1 MVNVLALAFNAA
13 RVAMRRSDSRT
24 HPLRARTAYAGGMLT
39 IEKTSEQITAEKIA
53 ELAVPETEPRRVAR
67 GLYWKGW
74 RISSIARHLGIKRS
88 TINSWKERDE
98 WDKAQAIEHVEASAE
113 LRLVKLIEKEVKS
126 GSDFKEIDLLART
139 IVQMARVRRYEQPG
153 GNEVDLNPKLANRNA
168 GPKKKPTRND
178 FSEEQKIQ
186 LLDAFQDSL
195 FDYQKVW
202 YRNGDQRTRAIL
214 KSRQI
219 GATWYFAREALAD
232 AMQTGRNQIFL
243 SASKSQAHVFKQYIV
258 QFAREAAGID
268 LTGDPIV
275 LPNGAHLY
283 FLGTNAR
290 TAQGYH
296 GNFYFDEFFWT
307 QNFQELNKVASG
319 MAIHKKW
326 RKTYFSTPSS
336 TTHQA
341 FPFWTG
347 ELFNKRR
354 AKADQVNIDVSHGRL
369 SSGFTGEDKIWRQIV
384 TILDA
389 ERGGCNLFDID
400 ELRNFEYSPDQFEN
414 LLMCNFIDDSASVF
428 PLNELQR
435 CMVDSWVE
443 WDDYKPL
450 LGLRP
455 FGNRPVWIGYD
466 PALNGDSAGCVV
478 LAPPMTAGGK
488 FRILERHQW
497 RGQDFKDHADAIRQM
512 TQRYNVEYI
521 GIDTT
526 GMGIGVLPIVR
537 GFFPAVTALNYSPEV
552 KTRMVLKAKNIIS
565 KGRLEFD
572 AGWTDIAQSFMA
584 IRKTLTP
591 SGRHVTYVAGRSEET
606 GHADLAWACMHALD
620 HEPFEGTTEN
630 NQSFMEIYS

>member
-1 MVNVLALAFNAA
+1 MVGLLPHPFNAL
-13 RVAMRRSDSRT
+13 RVAIGRSDPRML
-24 HPLRARTAYAGGMLT
+24 PLHARAAYAGGMLET
-39 IEKTSEQITAEKIA
+39 DEKLAKIS
-53 ELAVPETEPRRVAR
+53 ELAVPESEPRRVAR

-74 RISSIARHLGIKRS
+74 RISSIALHLGIKRS

-98 WDKAQAIEHVEASAE
+98 WDKAPAIEHVEASAE

-126 GSDFKEIDLLART
+126 GSDYKEIDLLART

-168 GPKKKPTRND
+168 GPKKKPVRND
-178 FSEEQKIQ
+178 FSDEQRIQ

-258 QFAREAAGID
+258 QFAREAAGIE
-268 LTGDPIV
+268 LSGDPIV

-307 QNFQELNKVASG
+307 HNFQELNKVASG

-341 FPFWTG
+341 YPFWTG

-354 AKADQVNIDVSHGRL
+354 AKADQVKIDVSHSRL

-428 PLNELQR
+428 PLAELQR

-450 LGLRP
+450 TAPHRP

-466 PALNGDSAGCVV
+466 PALSGDSAGCVV

-488 FRILERHQW
+488 FRVLERHQW
-497 RGQDFKDHADAIRQM
+497 RGQSFEDHAEAIRQM

-572 AGWTDIAQSFMA
+572 AGWIDIAQSFMA
-584 IRKTLTP
+584 ISKTLTA
-591 SGRHVTYVAGRSEET
+591 SGRHVTYVAGRSNET

-620 HEPFEGTTEN
+620 HEPFEGTTDN
-630 NQSFMEIYS
+630 NQSIMEIYN